1 MLRCQSLVTVGDIN
15 EMQNIFF
22 RRVSWTICYIP
33 STSMNASREL
43 SEKKVVFIASMNF
56 IEQNLTSE
64 SHFPLVLGYSAFF
77 ASLPPP
83 PPALLT
89 LCLKWSVCPAIRI
102 KLEVVLQDENTSS
115 TQNRDSIELGY
126 VVLVSAY

>member
-1 MLRCQSLVTVGDIN
+1 
-15 EMQNIFF
+15 
-22 RRVSWTICYIP
+22 
-33 STSMNASREL
+33 MNASREL

-83 PPALLT
+83 PRPSHSV
-89 LCLKWSVCPAIRI
+89 LKMISVSCYKDQIG
-102 KLEVVLQDENTSS
+102 S
-115 TQNRDSIELGY
+115 G
-126 VVLVSAY
+126 SAR